1 MADPVSEYFKRR
13 IARAESS
20 GKHLDKKGNL
30 TKNQL
35 SSAKGKYQVVDSTW
49 NNIERQLGM
58 QLDKR
63 NEKHNEIVMDTLLNN
78 YKKALIS
85 KNIPINETTL
95 YMMHFKGNSD
105 WVKKALENPNLQK
118 SAVFTSKELKANPW
132 LPDTLGGITN
142 LFSKKMGKQPY
153 KNSKED
159 AFIGNDEVRDK
170 AWGMYNLELSNAKK
184 DYVGEAYVQQERAI
198 NKKYYD
204 KGWFPQFNAII
215 ARQNANNLFAGKEK
229 GQATF
234 RLANNLNKYIGESA
248 YDVKVG
254 KQYFYKN
261 STFDVS
267 KLSAQEISDIE
278 TVLGKKIPANNKINK
293 IHFLTNL
300 ESKMALFLPEGKS
313 VDLINAK
320 TGERGKD
327 LVFDQVN
334 RIGGTQHNAKNVY
347 IADFSKGNQSMFSF
361 FGVKNY
367 DKKQFS
373 YDPKNDRS
381 FVQQQVLNYTD
392 FGDSEVPEE
401 QLGGYDP
408 NQIPNADGTYGA
420 TNSTVPITY
429 SDGVQTTVNG
439 YPYNQ
444 PTDPAVA
451 AEMKRANDLAEIQYQ
466 DTKKSQAEQRKKE
479 EEKAAKDSDQADL
492 NAARSMFDNIE
503 NSEAP
508 FQNVYDPKN
517 YKQKIDW
524 AGYAQSIFGI
534 VAGKDM
540 ADKETP
546 MRDEMVSE
554 GYLNYASEL
563 QRLSE
568 IGLRP
573 EEEAYAKRMLT
584 ESYSTGLE
592 QLNQASNGNR
602 NIVLGNLS
610 RLDYQKQEG
619 LMKIALADANAKNEA
634 LYKYGEA
641 MKYISEFDANKDI
654 ANNERKYQDAMM
666 TKQTGSQ
673 LMSAG
678 WKSLMDNIQYQ
689 KENKPGSANHM
700 YKSFMMQ
707 KMFNVNPDLKDD
719 GTGNTPYTLSWAKK
733 QQEEAMMMFTENKEY
748 SKKYSELSAPNQ
760 LAFAKYAN
768 KKGFSGSKSFL
779 DFLHTNNPQGS
790 FDFSKL
796 DEADK
801 NKNFNLMYSPEKAE
815 KAENP
820 TAPENNVPGTG
831 VRLSALRNENKKNSI
846 FGDPK
851 SFAENY
857 FQQDNSFTKENDPF
871 NFDLN
876 KFKLNPFDNNMF
888 DNDKIK
894 L

>member
-20 GKHLDKKGNL
+20 GKHLDRKGNL
-30 TKNQL
+30 TKNPL

-95 YMMHFKGNSD
+95 YMMHFKGNTD
-105 WVKKALENPNLQK
+105 WVKKALENPNLPK

-153 KNSKED
+153 KDSKGNP
-159 AFIGNDEVRDK
+159 FGTGNDEVRDK

-184 DYVGEAYVQQERAI
+184 NYVGEAYVQQERAI

-215 ARQNANNLFAGKEK
+215 TRQNANNLFAGKEK

-234 RLANNLNKYIGESA
+234 RVANNLSKYLKQSSA
-248 YDVKVG
+248 INLSG
-254 KQYFYKN
+254 KEGRQKIKSDSYF
-261 STFDVS
+261 DIS
-267 KLSAQEISDIE
+267 KLSQKERNDLE
-278 TVLGKKIPANNKINK
+278 VVLNKKLPENNKINTNF
-293 IHFLTNL
+293 FLTRL
-300 ESKMALFLPEGKS
+300 EWQMNNFLPEGKG
-313 VDLINAK
+313 VDLIDAK
-320 TGERGKD
+320 TGARGKD
-327 LVFDQVN
+327 LAFEGMKAHLGGKISVN
-334 RIGGTQHNAKNVY
+334 EAY
-347 IADFSKGNQSMFSF
+347 IPDFSAGNQGR
-361 FGVKNY
+361 FGVKSYNE
-367 DKKQFS
+367 KKFN

-381 FVQQQVLNYTD
+381 FVQQQILNYTD
-392 FGDSEVPEE
+392 FGDSEVPEA

-408 NQIPNADGTYGA
+408 NQIPSA
-420 TNSTVPITY
+420 TGYTPPTTY

-466 DTKKSQAEQRKKE
+466 DTKKSQAEQRKKD

-508 FQNVYDPKN
+508 FQNIYDPKN

-524 AGYAQSIFGI
+524 AGYAQSMFGI

-540 ADKETP
+540 ADKEIP
-546 MRDEMVSE
+546 MRDEMISE

-573 EEEAYAKRMLT
+573 EEEAYAKRMLA

-666 TKQTGSQ
+666 TKQTGAQ

-719 GTGNTPYTLSWAKK
+719 GTGNTPYTMSWAKK
-733 QQEEAMMMFTENKEY
+733 QQEDGMAMFTENREY
-748 SKKYSELSAPNQ
+748 AKKYSEISAPNQ

-779 DFLHTNNPQGS
+779 DFLHKNNPQGS

-801 NKNFNLMYSPEKAE
+801 DKNFSIMYSDK

-820 TAPENNVPGTG
+820 TAPENNVPE
-831 VRLSALRNENKKNSI
+831 VDERLSAVKDENEKNSI
-846 FGDPK
+846 FGE
-851 SFAENY
+851 ENPFSKKY
-857 FQQDNSFTKENDPF
+857 FQGGGPFAKENDPF

-876 KFKLNPFDNNMF
+876 KFKLNPFDDKMF